1 MFRCFFLFLPLY
13 FSNLMNFLRERERE
27 GGLKWNVIFQGK
39 NKLDFG
45 ATINIECPVPLP
57 WKEMGRKKL
66 GG

>member
-1 MFRCFFLFLPLY
+1 
-13 FSNLMNFLRERERE
+13 MNFLRERERE